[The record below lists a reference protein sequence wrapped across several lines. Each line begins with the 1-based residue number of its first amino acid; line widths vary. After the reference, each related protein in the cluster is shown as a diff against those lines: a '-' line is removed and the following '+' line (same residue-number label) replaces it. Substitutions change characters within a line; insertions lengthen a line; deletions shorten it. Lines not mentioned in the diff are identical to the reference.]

1 MSTFAEIQKD
11 IQLGVSG
18 ESISIPLGLDKLSKY
33 GAIREKIMQLVFSS
47 TGAGKSSF
55 VDTAYILNPYDWL
68 LSNQNTSNVE
78 MHTILFSME
87 RAKKYRMA
95 KWLVRKIFIDY
106 GVKIPLPKLFGWWRE
121 KLSKEDTDLIELYED
136 YINELES
143 RIDIFEGPRSPADI
157 YRIVKEYTEKN
168 GVYEQISEHKKVY
181 IPNNRK
187 KILNIILDHG
197 NLTKTTKNYPNK
209 KQAIDANCEQM
220 QGFRDLES
228 AHVVW
233 VAQVNRDA
241 SNPFR
246 QKELDMELTLD
257 DVKASG
263 DVGDACDIGISLFD
277 PLKYKQGS
285 KTGYNP
291 VDFVDSDGSKF
302 FRSVTICKSS
312 YGADDVRIPLAFN
325 GFCGDFKE
333 LPRKADV
340 GSDYD
345 YQQLIKH
352 VKTGGYFFNT

>member
-1 MSTFAEIQKD
+1 MSVFSQIKED
-11 IQLGVSG
+11 IALGISG
-18 ESISIPLGLDKLSKY
+18 ESISIPVGLHKFSKY
-33 GAIREKIMQLVFSS
+33 AAIREKMMQLVFSS

-55 VDTAYILNPYDWL
+55 VDTAYILNPYDWI
-68 LSNQNTSNVE
+68 LSKNNTSNVD

-95 KWLVRKIFIDY
+95 KWIVRKVFNDHGI
-106 GVKIPLPKLFGWWRE
+106 KIPLPKLFGWWEE
-121 KLSKEDTDLIELYED
+121 KLTPDESDLIDMYED
-136 YINELES
+136 YVSELEA
-143 RIDIFEGPRSPADI
+143 RIDIYEGPRSPADI
-157 YRIVKEYTEKN
+157 YRIVKNYTEKN
-168 GVYEQISEHKKVY
+168 GIYEQISEHKKAY

-187 KILNIILDHG
+187 KILNIVIDHG
-197 NLTKTTKNYPNK
+197 NLTKTTKELPNK
-209 KQAIDANCEQM
+209 KAAIDKNCEIM

-291 VDFVDSDGSKF
+291 IDFVDEQGSKF
-302 FRSVTICKSS
+302 FRSITICKSS

-333 LPRKADV
+333 LPRKKDL
-340 GSDYD
+340 SDSE
-345 YQQLIKH
+345 YQQLVQH
-352 VKTGGYFFNT
+352 VKKGGYFLNI